1 MAMTLYEAD
10 EHRWIEEQIEALRS
24 GRIDQI
30 DREHLIELLTD
41 MTIRDRRELRSR
53 LTILLLHI
61 LKTRFEPERLSRSWI
76 STILAQQSELRALL
90 EGIPSIAQYV
100 PDLLPKS
107 YDDALRRAARE
118 TGLPRSQFPASCPWS
133 IEEVL
138 AYEPPDPPQRRS
150 ASRA

>member
-1 MAMTLYEAD
+1 MAVTLYEAD
-10 EHRWIEEQIEALRS
+10 EHRWIEEQIEAFRS
-24 GRIDQI
+24 GRIDRL

-53 LTILLLHI
+53 LTVLLLH
-61 LKTRFEPERLSRSWI
+61 LLNGRVQPERLSRSWI

-90 EGIPSIAQYV
+90 ESIPSIAQYI
-100 PDLLPKS
+100 PDLLPKAH
-107 YDDALRRAARE
+107 DDALRRAARE
-118 TGLPRSQFPASCPWS
+118 TGLPPTQFPASSPWS
-133 IEEVL
+133 IEEAL